1 MRYRKLSSDLLLL
14 GYKSNKLAMR
24 VLHRLE
30 KDHTQTTLLLHV
42 DDMKVISSSEI
53 IIDQVI
59 NEIEAIHP
67 NLTEQRGRIVNYLG
81 MTFDYSIPGK
91 AKITMANYIRNVLEG
106 CADITGTADSSA
118 HIITF
123 LLFVQL

>member
-42 DDMKVISSSEI
+42 DDMKIISSSEI

-67 NLTEQRGRIVNYLG
+67 NLTEQINYLG

-91 AKITMANYIRNVLEG
+91 TEITMANYIRNVLEG

>member
-30 KDHTQTTLLLHV
+30 KDHNQTTLLLHV

-67 NLTEQRGRIVNYLG
+67 NLTEQINCLG

-91 AKITMANYIRNVLEG
+91 TEITMANYIRNVLEG